1 MVLHRF
7 ILRGFDKEPTQEDI
21 NHYEQIPVMGENGD
35 LADFNY
41 TVESGWNTHKD
52 SFGNLYDSNRM
63 SREEMEASNKGWF
76 QRYEVSEENWYDQIM
91 TIIEEAQLLQ
101 REYEGEQRNDDKSD
115 ALDELV
121 AILDQAKDFAEVFS

>member
-1 MVLHRF
+1 MYRF
-7 ILRGFDKEPTQEDI
+7 ILRSFDKEPTQEDI
-21 NHYEQIPVMGENGD
+21 NDIGQMPVIGEDGKLTN
-35 LADFNY
+35 FNY

-52 SFGNLYDSNRM
+52 SFGNLHDSNRM
-63 SREEMEASNKGWF
+63 SREEMESLNKGWL
-76 QRYEVSEENWYDQIM
+76 QKYKISETNWYDEIM

>member
-1 MVLHRF
+1 MYRF
-7 ILRGFDKEPTQEDI
+7 ILRGFDKEPTQADVDS
-21 NHYEQIPVMGENGD
+21 YGQIICIEGRGTAHSMY
-35 LADFNY
+35 Y
-41 TVESGWNTHKD
+41 TEEGGWNTFHSVFDGKVNGD
-52 SFGNLYDSNRM
+52 CITVGDMKRGF
-63 SREEMEASNKGWF
+63 KGWL
-76 QRYEVSEENWYDQIM
+76 QKYEVSEENWYDQIM